1 MSFGDELERER
12 ERVVRL
18 VRHASVSWAEAMR
31 AHKLAPPD
39 EGFAGRLQKL
49 SEAAAAEQLAWQQA
63 HEAGM
68 QWRPVAGAASA
79 APPYELRAGTGR
91 RGPEDLWLLFDNA
104 VMEMNRAISGSDA
117 REVATAFG
125 AVAEAAAKLAR
136 AVGDE
141 DEITRQARELARSR
155 NAA

>member
-1 MSFGDELERER
+1 MSFDQELEHER

-39 EGFAGRLQKL
+39 DGFAERLEKL

-68 QWRPVAGAASA
+68 QWRPVAGAESA
-79 APPYELRAGTGR
+79 EPPYELRAGTGR
-91 RGPEDLWLLFDNA
+91 RGPQDLWLLFDNA
-104 VMEMNRAISGSDA
+104 VMEMNRVIGGSDA
-117 REVATAFG
+117 LQVATAFG

-136 AVGDE
+136 AIADE
-141 DEITRQARELARSR
+141 DAITRQARELARSR

>member
-1 MSFGDELERER
+1 MSFGAELEQER

-39 EGFAGRLQKL
+39 EGFATRLQRL

-63 HEAGM
+63 HDAGM

-79 APPYELRAGTGR
+79 EPPYELRPGTGR
-91 RGPEDLWLLFDNA
+91 RGPEDLWLHFDSA
-104 VMEMNRAISGSDA
+104 VMEMNRAIAGSDGLD
-117 REVATAFG
+117 VAAAFG

-136 AVGDE
+136 TIADE
-141 DEITRQARELARSR
+141 DDITREAKELARSR

>member
-1 MSFGDELERER
+1 MSFGHELEQER

-39 EGFAGRLQKL
+39 DGFATRLEKL
-49 SEAAAAEQLAWQQA
+49 SEAAAAEQLALQQA

-79 APPYELRAGTGR
+79 EPPYELRAGTGR
-91 RGPEDLWLLFDNA
+91 RGPEDLWRLFDEA
-104 VMEMNRAISGSDA
+104 VTEMNRAIGGSDA
-117 REVATAFG
+117 LQVATAFG

-136 AVGDE
+136 AIADE
-141 DEITRQARELARSR
+141 DAITREARELARSR

>member
-1 MSFGDELERER
+1 MSFGDELEQER

-39 EGFAGRLQKL
+39 DGFATRLQKL
-49 SEAAAAEQLAWQQA
+49 SEAATAEQLAWQQA
-63 HEAGM
+63 HDAGM

-79 APPYELRAGTGR
+79 EPPYELRPGTGR
-91 RGPEDLWLLFDNA
+91 RGPEDLWLHFDSA
-104 VMEMNRAISGSDA
+104 VAEMNRAIAGSDA
-117 REVATAFG
+117 LDVAAAFG
-125 AVAEAAAKLAR
+125 AVAESAARLAR
-136 AVGDE
+136 TISDE
-141 DEITRQARELARSR
+141 DEITRNAKELARAR

>member
-1 MSFGDELERER
+1 MSFEDDLDQER

-68 QWRPVAGAASA
+68 QWRPVPGAASA
-79 APPYELRAGTGR
+79 EPPYELRSGTGR
-91 RGPEDLWLLFDNA
+91 RGPEDLWLHFDSA
-104 VMEMNRAISGSDA
+104 VMEMNRAIGGSDA
-117 REVATAFG
+117 LTVSTAFG
-125 AVAEAAAKLAR
+125 AVAEAAARLSR
-136 AVGDE
+136 AIADE
-141 DEITRQARELARSR
+141 DEMTREARELARSR

>member
-1 MSFGDELERER
+1 MSFGDELEQER

-39 EGFAGRLQKL
+39 DGFAARLEKL

-79 APPYELRAGTGR
+79 EPPYELRAGTGR
-91 RGPEDLWLLFDNA
+91 RGPEDLWLLFDNG
-104 VMEMNRAISGSDA
+104 VMEMNRAIGGSDA
-117 REVATAFG
+117 LEVATAFG

-136 AVGDE
+136 AIADE
-141 DEITRQARELARSR
+141 DTITREARELARSR

>member
-1 MSFGDELERER
+1 MSFGDELEHER

-39 EGFAGRLQKL
+39 AGFAGRLQKL

-63 HEAGM
+63 HDAGM

-79 APPYELRAGTGR
+79 EPPYELRPGTGR

-104 VMEMNRAISGSDA
+104 VMEMNGAIAGSDA
-117 REVATAFG
+117 LEVATAFG

-136 AVGDE
+136 AIADE
-141 DEITRQARELARSR
+141 DEITRDARELARSR

>member
-12 ERVVRL
+12 ERVMRL

-39 EGFAGRLQKL
+39 DGFAARLQRL

-63 HEAGM
+63 GQAGLR
-68 QWRPVAGAASA
+68 WRPVPGASQAE
-79 APPYELRAGTGR
+79 PPYELRSGTGR
-91 RGPEDLWLLFDNA
+91 RGPDDLWLRFDEA
-104 VMEMNRAISGSDA
+104 VGTMNRAIGGTDA
-117 REVATAFG
+117 VAVAAAFG
-125 AVAEAAAKLAR
+125 GLAEAAARLAQ
-136 AVGDE
+136 AIADE
-141 DEITRQARELARSR
+141 DEMTREARELARGR

>member
-31 AHKLAPPD
+31 GHKLAPPD
-39 EGFAGRLQKL
+39 DGFAGRLQKL
-49 SEAAAAEQLAWQQA
+49 SEAAGAEELAWQQA

-79 APPYELRAGTGR
+79 EPPYELRAGSGR

-117 REVATAFG
+117 LDVATAFG
-125 AVAEAAAKLAR
+125 AVAEATAKLAR

-141 DEITRQARELARSR
+141 DDITREAKELARSR